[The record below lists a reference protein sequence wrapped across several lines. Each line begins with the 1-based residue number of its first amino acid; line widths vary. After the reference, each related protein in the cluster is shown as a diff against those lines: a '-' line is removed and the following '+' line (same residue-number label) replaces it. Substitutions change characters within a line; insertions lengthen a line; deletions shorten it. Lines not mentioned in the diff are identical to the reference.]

1 MTIATFFLSSGR
13 CGTQWLA
20 KHLWDIYGDRAFV
33 THEPLRSNYLPRQL
47 LGLNDLQASENAS
60 QILTHVARI
69 ERQLEKT
76 DYVECGWPCY
86 GAISHFAERFYG
98 RVRIVHLPRHPI
110 WSASSMVTHA
120 YYRVPPRRDRLT
132 ERALLTPFDAGV
144 RFPEYRQRWPELNEF
159 EKCLYFWAEVHALG
173 LELQSTLEVPWLRL
187 KSEELFTEAGLA
199 RLLAFLELP
208 ERETMQ
214 AALGRRIDHFSFKT
228 DTAWDVASIERH
240 PRVVEVAEALGYDSI
255 AADEKS
261 IRARYRAERSGA
273 EVPEPSAAR
282 SLSSD
287 APCPCGSGRAYRDCH
302 GKPVRVAS
310 LQVPPR
316 PNRHG

>member
-1 MTIATFFLSSGR
+1 MTIAAFFLSSGR

-20 KHLWDIYGDRAFV
+20 KHLWDCYHDRAFV

-47 LGLNDLQASENAS
+47 LGLKDPLASENAS
-60 QILTHVARI
+60 QILNHA
-69 ERQLEKT
+69 QLEKT

-86 GAISHFAERFYG
+86 GAIPHFAKRFRG

-132 ERALLTPFDAGV
+132 ERALLTPFDAGM
-144 RFPEYRQRWPELNEF
+144 RFPEYRQRWQQLNEF

-173 LELQSTLEVPWLRL
+173 LELQKTLGVPWLRI

-208 ERETMQ
+208 ERDTMR
-214 AALGRRIDHFSFKT
+214 AALGQRVDHFSFKT
-228 DTAWDVASIERH
+228 DAAWDVASIERH
-240 PRVVEVAEALGYDSI
+240 PRVVEVAEALGYDSV

-261 IRARYRAERSGA
+261 IRERYRAERSGA
-273 EVPEPSAAR
+273 GPREPAAAR
-282 SLSSD
+282 SLSGD
-287 APCPCGSGRAYRDCH
+287 ARCPCGSGLAYRSCH
-302 GKPVRVAS
+302 GKPVRVAA
-310 LQVPPR
+310 PKGARHRDRPR
-316 PNRHG
+316 